1 MKHIKTRFDKH
12 DIPDLPK
19 AEFQGRIITVV
30 SPGEAERAVDYL
42 LSQPILGLDTET
54 RPSFQPGRG
63 MNKVALLQ
71 VSTPDT
77 CFLFRLCQMGMP
89 PCIIRLLED
98 TTVTKIGLSWHDD
111 IMQLHRRQDFT
122 PGTFVELQQLVNLI
136 GVKDLSLAKI
146 FANLFGQRISKTQ
159 RLTNWEADILTP
171 GQKVYAATDAW
182 ACIEI
187 YREIMRLHDT
197 QDFELEII
205 PEPEPPMPAE
215 PKKKEGE
222 KDNKKKKEDKKT
234 GDKANGASKKN
245 KKLKKEGAKKPHPR
259 KKKPKKPAVVN
270 PSSIDKA
277 VAEVTQKAQAE
288 QSTQT
293 SLAEQ
298 SSQST
303 TTTQTPKIRKYK
315 RKPKKQA
322 TDENPIS

>member
-54 RPSFQPGRG
+54 RPSFQRGRG

-122 PGTFVELQQLVNLI
+122 PGTFVELQQLVNVI
-136 GVKDLSLAKI
+136 GVTDLSLAKI
-146 FANLFGQRISKTQ
+146 FANLFGHRISKTQ
-159 RLTNWEADILTP
+159 RLTNWEADILTQ

-187 YREIMRLHDT
+187 YREIMRLHET
-197 QDFELEII
+197 QDYELEIV
-205 PEPEPPMPAE
+205 PDPEPPMPSE

-222 KDNKKKKEDKKT
+222 EDKKKKESDKET
-234 GDKANGASKKN
+234 GVKADGATKKN
-245 KKLKKEGAKKPHPR
+245 KKPKKDDVRKPHKR
-259 KKKPKKPAVVN
+259 KEKRKRPSVVN

-277 VAEVTQKAQAE
+277 VAEVTQTLQTE
-288 QSTQT
+288 LSSQT
-293 SLAEQ
+293 SQAEQ

-303 TTTQTPKIRKYK
+303 TPTQAPKKRKYK